1 MAYLSPQTR
10 FLSRLSNFKAE
21 LTLTLYC
28 KDHLDESFLVTS
40 FRICSMSCLKGK
52 FEIS

>member
-1 MAYLSPQTR
+1 MAYLSPHTR

-40 FRICSMSCLKGK
+40 LSICSVSCLKGK
-52 FEIS
+52 LEIS